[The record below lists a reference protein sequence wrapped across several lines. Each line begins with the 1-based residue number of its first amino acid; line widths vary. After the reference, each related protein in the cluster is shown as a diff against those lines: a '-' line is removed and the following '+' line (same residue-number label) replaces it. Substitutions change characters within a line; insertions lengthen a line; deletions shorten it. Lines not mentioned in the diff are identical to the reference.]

1 MKRLIYI
8 VALFVGSI
16 TFIACGNFLEE
27 YSNDKVYASS
37 CEDLDEALIGNGYL
51 QRGDNAQ
58 VLIVNSVSGHYWP
71 HLHLMDDDT
80 EEYLTGNVNLEAYS
94 GAVQCMRHFYIWDK
108 NPWQRYTG
116 DALTDYDWKRLYQH
130 IAYVNVIASYVD
142 EFPNDPE
149 EDRRRVRG
157 EAQFLRAFCY
167 YMLVNLYAAPYV
179 KESAET
185 DMGVPLKITQYVD
198 DKYYSRDPI
207 VKIYQQ
213 IVKDLKDA
221 ADNLRGITQPTIYRV
236 NEKAA
241 RTLLSRVY
249 LYMGEWQ
256 LAINECEKV
265 QELGCPLTDLNDDKI
280 SIANQ
285 QYFMSSSTP
294 EVFFTQGTTSWY
306 PLMENGT
313 SSSASRYRVSDELIQ
328 LYSKYVE
335 AEDLRLK
342 AFFQESKIDRGLYV
356 VRKAAVGSSEE
367 IFDACI
373 IRGAE
378 VYLNKAEAEAI
389 LDKAEA
395 ITTLKKF
402 LNCRYTKE
410 KYPAIDHL
418 QGETLVKFI
427 REERRREFCLEGH
440 RWFDLRRYAVSP
452 KYPEKVSIRHRIFTP
467 SSIAKEQ
474 GIYAGSY
481 VLKPYGE
488 DNAWV
493 MPIPAYE
500 IEFDQGEML
509 DNPTR
514 DDRNKE

>member
-1 MKRLIYI
+1 
-8 VALFVGSI
+8 
-16 TFIACGNFLEE
+16 
-27 YSNDKVYASS
+27 
-37 CEDLDEALIGNGYL
+37 
-51 QRGDNAQ
+51 
-58 VLIVNSVSGHYWP
+58 
-71 HLHLMDDDT
+71 
-80 EEYLTGNVNLEAYS
+80 
-94 GAVQCMRHFYIWDK
+94 
-108 NPWQRYTG
+108 
-116 DALTDYDWKRLYQH
+116 
-130 IAYVNVIASYVD
+130 
-142 EFPNDPE
+142 
-149 EDRRRVRG
+149 
-157 EAQFLRAFCY
+157 
-167 YMLVNLYAAPYV
+167 
-179 KESAET
+179 
-185 DMGVPLKITQYVD
+185 
-198 DKYYSRDPI
+198 
-207 VKIYQQ
+207 
-213 IVKDLKDA
+213 
-221 ADNLRGITQPTIYRV
+221 
-236 NEKAA
+236 
-241 RTLLSRVY
+241 
-249 LYMGEWQ
+249 MGEWQ